1 MARPVP
7 VHPGGFPKRSFTV
20 LFALFATPARDFN
33 RGGAR

>member
-1 MARPVP
+1 MAQPVP
-7 VHPGGFPKRSFTV
+7 VNPGGFPKRSFTV

>member
-7 VHPGGFPKRSFTV
+7 VYPGGFPKRSFTV

-33 RGGAR
+33 RGRAR